1 MIIKNRWIV
10 SRDSSRKMACWHA
23 TVPDPATKQGRDD
36 FMKSIYNL
44 AFEEELYR
52 VVKKNERND
61 KLEPLVGLTCVD
73 IHAEY
78 QEDGS
83 VDYLTDDGLN
93 WFEECEEQSK
103 ISYYDLDGRIV
114 TEWIGNLYDFHT
126 KLRPDIYPDH
136 DKIGYYIHQTR
147 LPIGIDSG
155 RNKNG
160 DLLCVIILPSD
171 IWFPRV
177 VGWGDVEEPS
187 YDNSEL
193 AALNT
198 PRLNRFLQQAKEL
211 TLSLGGTWE
220 LQTVTDWEAR
230 PRETYVDKAGK
241 KVYPLLSKY
250 EGIENIPPECQVS
263 EDGISLEVDIKP
275 RNYWWVSEYQE
286 WNPSWEIQFPK
297 KRFKAYKDLWPLI
310 KTILEVGQ
318 REEIFRV
325 LADEA
330 EFRQFICDIDSG
342 VLPTPYLELLH
353 RGGTA
358 RILTE
363 RFKIRSLPDYVH
375 RLQAVTKVSCYNLNG
390 NLIDKYVDD
399 QELGWFL
406 RKYHQG
412 LCPKKNMHYKYHLYP
427 GSCIDFHASFDP
439 DYEPDDGCCMN
450 IELCSDIWFPR
461 VEGCLERKNRFEGGY
476 DNSELA
482 NRHTPRL
489 NRFLEA
495 IHDQVIKMG
504 GKWSIPSYVAPRYR
518 EKMTLTGIKLND

>member
-1 MIIKNRWIV
+1 MIIRNRWIV
-10 SRDSSRKMACWHA
+10 SQDNDRKMVAWH
-23 TVPDPATKQGRDD
+23 G
-36 FMKSIYNL
+36 SIPYPSTNEELDNFIRNIYSL
-44 AFEEELYR
+44 AYEEGLYR
-52 VVKKNERND
+52 VVKKNGDNSTTE
-61 KLEPLVGLTCVD
+61 LLAGLTPLD
-73 IHAEY
+73 AYENR
-78 QEDGS
+78 QENGS
-83 VDYLTDDGLN
+83 VNYLTNGGLN
-93 WFEECEEQSK
+93 WFKECEEQGI
-103 ISYYDLDGRIV
+103 ISYYDLEGKVV
-114 TEWIGNLYDFHT
+114 TEWIGNLYDFYT
-126 KLRPDIYPDH
+126 TLRPDKYPDR
-136 DKIGYYIHQTR
+136 DKLVYYATPTR
-147 LPIGIDSG
+147 LPLEIECAYS
-155 RNKNG
+155 RAWNQNPTYTYTLT
-160 DLLCVIILPSD
+160 LLSD
-171 IWFPRV
+171 IWFPLV
-177 VGWGDVEEPS
+177 VGWEDVEEPS

-198 PRLNRFLQQAKEL
+198 PRLNRFLQRTKEL

-275 RNYWWVSEYQE
+275 RNYWWVSEHQE
-286 WNPSWEIQFPK
+286 WNPSWKIQFPK

-412 LCPKKNMHYKYHLYP
+412 LCPKKIYTINII
-427 GSCIDFHASFDP
+427 CI
-439 DYEPDDGCCMN
+439 
-450 IELCSDIWFPR
+450 R
-461 VEGCLERKNRFEGGY
+461 
-476 DNSELA
+476 
-482 NRHTPRL
+482 
-489 NRFLEA
+489 EA
-495 IHDQVIKMG
+495 
-504 GKWSIPSYVAPRYR
+504 A
-518 EKMTLTGIKLND
+518 